1 MKILEIRTI
10 GLAYKK
16 EYPPIPRSMALV
28 RVETDSG
35 LVGYGEASTSYGHFY
50 PRVVRSIVDDAI
62 SRAIVGKDPLDVQA
76 RLRDMKLYVHPW
88 LGSEGVSAQVI
99 GAVEIALWDILG
111 KELGVPIAQLFGAR
125 KNKIPLYATGPTYPE
140 MDPEWHSR
148 FFDQPLE
155 LGFVGVK
162 TRIASGVSIDADVT
176 QIEAV
181 RKHVGPNVRLMAD
194 AYWTYSPGSALKLA
208 RRVADYDLFWFE
220 EPMPQHMING
230 FVRLTEKSP
239 VPIAVGERIYSLP
252 GFEAVVNRKAADILQ
267 PDPTVCGGILECIE
281 INALAKANDVPVF
294 PHIGGLTAVG
304 IAAGL
309 HLAAAIDC
317 DMLEY
322 DFGPRQPLR
331 DEMLRDPQFAPDH
344 LVDGCLVVPER
355 PGLGIEIDESI
366 FEKYAYS
373 PGKIYPD
380 IYPQL
385 GVGRL

>member
-50 PRVVRSIVDDAI
+50 PRVVRAIVDDAI

-76 RLRDMKLYVHPW
+76 RLRDMKLYVRPW

-181 RKHVGPNVRLMAD
+181 RKHVGPNARLMAD

-239 VPIAVGERIYSLP
+239 VPIAVGERIYSLA